1 MKEVKIM
8 EKTMKITKAM
18 VLATVKANI
27 KNMVFDG
34 DVTAEDVLAYCDTT
48 VAQIA
53 AKAEKNKERA
63 AEKRKAGDELRA
75 QVLGFVTEE
84 WQTRDE
90 IAANFEDEDVTPAKV
105 GARLTQLVAD
115 GVVVK
120 EKQRVDGKDKMF
132 YALASDMVLESGEGE
147 DAE

>member
-1 MKEVKIM
+1 MAEV
-8 EKTMKITKAM
+8 KITKAM
-18 VLATVKANI
+18 VLEVI
-27 KNMVFDG
+27 GKNVENMTFDG
-34 DVTAEDVLAYCDTT
+34 DVTAEDVTAFVETT
-48 VAQIA
+48 LAQIA

-63 AEKRKAGDELRA
+63 AAKRQAGDELRA

-90 IAANFEDEDVTPAKV
+90 IAANFEDEDVTTAKV

-115 GVVVK
+115 GSVVK
-120 EKQRVDGKDKMF
+120 EKQKIDGKDKMV
-132 YALASDMVLESGEGE
+132 YALASGVVLESGE

>member
-1 MKEVKIM
+1 MAEV
-8 EKTMKITKAM
+8 KITKAM
-18 VLATVKANI
+18 VLEVI
-27 KNMVFDG
+27 GKNVENMTFDG
-34 DVTAEDVLAYCDTT
+34 DVTAEDVTAFVETT
-48 VAQIA
+48 LAQIA

-63 AEKRKAGDELRA
+63 AAKRQAGDELRA

-105 GARLTQLVAD
+105 GARLTQLVEN
-115 GVVVK
+115 GSVIK
-120 EKQRVDGKDKMF
+120 EKQKIDGKDKMV
-132 YALASDMVLESGEGE
+132 YALASGVALESGE

>member
-1 MKEVKIM
+1 MAEI
-8 EKTMKITKAM
+8 KITKAM
-18 VLATVKANI
+18 VLEVI
-27 KNMVFDG
+27 GKNVENMTFDG
-34 DVTAEDVLAYCDTT
+34 DVTAEDVTAFVETT
-48 VAQIA
+48 LAQIA

-63 AEKRKAGDELRA
+63 AAKRQAGDELRA

-115 GVVVK
+115 GSVVK
-120 EKQRVDGKDKMF
+120 EKQKIDGKDKMV
-132 YALASDMVLESGEGE
+132 YALASGVALESDK

>member
-1 MKEVKIM
+1 MAEV
-8 EKTMKITKAM
+8 KITKAM
-18 VLATVKANI
+18 VLEVI
-27 KNMVFDG
+27 GKNVENMTSDG
-34 DVTAEDVLAYCDTT
+34 DVTAEDVTAFVETT
-48 VAQIA
+48 LAQIA

-63 AEKRKAGDELRA
+63 AAKRQAGDELRA

-90 IAANFEDEDVTPAKV
+90 IAANFEDEDITPAKV

-115 GVVVK
+115 GSVVK
-120 EKQRVDGKDKMF
+120 EKQKIDGKDKMV
-132 YALASDMVLESGEGE
+132 YALASGVALESDE

>member
-1 MKEVKIM
+1 MAEV
-8 EKTMKITKAM
+8 KITKAM
-18 VLATVKANI
+18 VLEVIGKNV
-27 KNMVFDG
+27 KNMTFDG
-34 DVTAEDVLAYCDTT
+34 DVTAEDVTAFVETT
-48 VAQIA
+48 LAQIA

-63 AEKRKAGDELRA
+63 AAKRQAGDELRA

-90 IAANFEDEDVTPAKV
+90 ITANFEDEDVTPAKV

-132 YALASDMVLESGEGE
+132 YALASNTVLKSDE

>member
-1 MKEVKIM
+1 MAEV
-8 EKTMKITKAM
+8 KITKAM
-18 VLATVKANI
+18 VLEVI
-27 KNMVFDG
+27 GKNVENMTFDG
-34 DVTAEDVLAYCDTT
+34 DVTAEDVTAFVETT
-48 VAQIA
+48 LAQIA

-63 AEKRKAGDELRA
+63 AAKRQAGDELRA

-105 GARLTQLVAD
+105 GARLTQLVEN
-115 GVVVK
+115 GSVVK
-120 EKQRVDGKDKMF
+120 EKQKIDGKDKMV
-132 YALASDMVLESGEGE
+132 YALASGVVLESGK

>member
-1 MKEVKIM
+1 MVENR
-8 EKTMKITKAM
+8 ITKAM
-18 VLATVKANI
+18 VLEVI
-27 KNMVFDG
+27 GKNVENMTFDG
-34 DVTAEDVLAYCDTT
+34 DVTAEDVTAFVETT
-48 VAQIA
+48 LAQIA

-63 AEKRKAGDELRA
+63 AAKRQAGDELRA

-115 GVVVK
+115 GSVVK
-120 EKQRVDGKDKMF
+120 EKQKIDGKDKMV
-132 YALASDMVLESGEGE
+132 YALASSVVLESGE

>member
-1 MKEVKIM
+1 MAEV
-8 EKTMKITKAM
+8 KITKAM
-18 VLATVKANI
+18 VLEVI
-27 KNMVFDG
+27 GKNVENMTFDG
-34 DVTAEDVLAYCDTT
+34 DVTAEDVTAFVETT
-48 VAQIA
+48 LAQIA

-63 AEKRKAGDELRA
+63 AAKRQAGDELRA

-90 IAANFEDEDVTPAKV
+90 ITANFEDEDVTPAKV

-115 GVVVK
+115 GSVVK
-120 EKQRVDGKDKMF
+120 EKQKIDGKDKMV
-132 YALASDMVLESGEGE
+132 YALASGVVLESGE

>member
-1 MKEVKIM
+1 MAEV
-8 EKTMKITKAM
+8 KITKAM
-18 VLATVKANI
+18 VLEVI
-27 KNMVFDG
+27 GKNVENMTFDG
-34 DVTAEDVLAYCDTT
+34 DVTAEDVTAFVETT
-48 VAQIA
+48 LAQIA

-63 AEKRKAGDELRA
+63 AAKRQAGDELRT

-115 GVVVK
+115 GSVVK
-120 EKQRVDGKDKMF
+120 EKQKIDGKDKMV
-132 YALASDMVLESGEGE
+132 YALASGVVLESGE

>member
-1 MKEVKIM
+1 MAEV
-8 EKTMKITKAM
+8 KITKAM
-18 VLATVKANI
+18 VLEVI
-27 KNMVFDG
+27 GKNVENMTFDG
-34 DVTAEDVLAYCDTT
+34 DVTAEDVTAFVETT
-48 VAQIA
+48 LAQIA

-63 AEKRKAGDELRA
+63 AAKRQAGDELRA

-90 IAANFEDEDVTPAKV
+90 IAANFDDEDITPAKV

-132 YALASDMVLESGEGE
+132 YALASGMVLESDEGE

>member
-1 MKEVKIM
+1 MAEV
-8 EKTMKITKAM
+8 KITKAM
-18 VLATVKANI
+18 VLEVI
-27 KNMVFDG
+27 GKNVENMTFDG
-34 DVTAEDVLAYCDTT
+34 DVTAEDVTAFVETT
-48 VAQIA
+48 LAQIA

-63 AEKRKAGDELRA
+63 AAKRQAGDELRA

-90 IAANFEDEDVTPAKV
+90 IAANFEDEDITPAKV

-115 GVVVK
+115 GSVVK
-120 EKQRVDGKDKMF
+120 EKQKIDGKDKMV
-132 YALASDMVLESGEGE
+132 YALASGVVLESGE

>member
-1 MKEVKIM
+1 MAEV
-8 EKTMKITKAM
+8 KITKAM
-18 VLATVKANI
+18 VLEVI
-27 KNMVFDG
+27 GKNVENMTFDG
-34 DVTAEDVLAYCDTT
+34 DVTAEDVTAFVETT
-48 VAQIA
+48 LAQIA

-63 AEKRKAGDELRA
+63 AAKRQAGDELRA

-90 IAANFEDEDVTPAKV
+90 IAANFDDEDVTPAKV

-115 GVVVK
+115 GSVVK
-120 EKQRVDGKDKMF
+120 EKQKIDGKDKMV
-132 YALASDMVLESGEGE
+132 YALASGVVLESGE

>member
-1 MKEVKIM
+1 MAEV
-8 EKTMKITKAM
+8 KITKAM
-18 VLATVKANI
+18 VLEVI
-27 KNMVFDG
+27 GKNVENMTFDG
-34 DVTAEDVLAYCDTT
+34 DVTAEDVTAFVETT
-48 VAQIA
+48 LAQIA

-63 AEKRKAGDELRA
+63 AAKRQAGDELRA

-90 IAANFEDEDVTPAKV
+90 IAANFEDENVTPAKV

-115 GVVVK
+115 GSVVK
-120 EKQRVDGKDKMF
+120 EKQKIDGKDKMV
-132 YALASDMVLESGEGE
+132 YALASGVVLESGE

>member
-1 MKEVKIM
+1 MVENR
-8 EKTMKITKAM
+8 ITKAM
-18 VLATVKANI
+18 VLEVI
-27 KNMVFDG
+27 GKNVENMTFDG
-34 DVTAEDVLAYCDTT
+34 DVTAEDVTAFVETT
-48 VAQIA
+48 LAQIA

-63 AEKRKAGDELRA
+63 AAKRQAGDELRA

-115 GVVVK
+115 GSVVK
-120 EKQRVDGKDKMF
+120 EKQKIDGKDKMV
-132 YALASDMVLESGEGE
+132 YALASGVVLESGE

>member
-1 MKEVKIM
+1 MAEV
-8 EKTMKITKAM
+8 KITKAM
-18 VLATVKANI
+18 VLEI
-27 KNMVFDG
+27 IGKNVENMTFDG
-34 DVTAEDVLAYCDTT
+34 DVTAEDVTAFVETT
-48 VAQIA
+48 LAQIA

-63 AEKRKAGDELRA
+63 AAKRQAGDELRA

-115 GVVVK
+115 GSVVK
-120 EKQRVDGKDKMF
+120 EKQKIDGKDKMV
-132 YALASDMVLESGEGE
+132 YALASGVVLESDE

>member
-1 MKEVKIM
+1 MAEI
-8 EKTMKITKAM
+8 KITKAM
-18 VLATVKANI
+18 VLEVI
-27 KNMVFDG
+27 GKNVENMTFDG
-34 DVTAEDVLAYCDTT
+34 DVTAEDVTAFVETT
-48 VAQIA
+48 LAQIA

-63 AEKRKAGDELRA
+63 AAKRQAGDELRA

-115 GVVVK
+115 GSVVK
-120 EKQRVDGKDKMF
+120 EKQKIDGKDKMV
-132 YALASDMVLESGEGE
+132 YALASGVVLESGE

>member
-1 MKEVKIM
+1 MAEV
-8 EKTMKITKAM
+8 KITKAM
-18 VLATVKANI
+18 VLEVI
-27 KNMVFDG
+27 GKNVENMTFDG
-34 DVTAEDVLAYCDTT
+34 DVTAEDVTAFVETT
-48 VAQIA
+48 LAQIA

-63 AEKRKAGDELRA
+63 AAKRQAGDELRT

-90 IAANFEDEDVTPAKV
+90 IAANFEDEDITPAKV

-115 GVVVK
+115 GSVVK
-120 EKQRVDGKDKMF
+120 EKQKIDGKDKMV
-132 YALASDMVLESGEGE
+132 YALASGVVLESGE

>member
-1 MKEVKIM
+1 MAENR
-8 EKTMKITKAM
+8 ITKAM
-18 VLATVKANI
+18 VLEVI
-27 KNMVFDG
+27 GKNVENMTFDG
-34 DVTAEDVLAYCDTT
+34 DVTAEDVTAFVETT
-48 VAQIA
+48 LAQIA

-63 AEKRKAGDELRA
+63 AAKRQAGDELRA
-75 QVLGFVTEE
+75 QVLSFVTEE

-90 IAANFEDEDVTPAKV
+90 ITANFEDEDVTPAKV

-132 YALASDMVLESGEGE
+132 YALASSTVLKSDE

>member
-1 MKEVKIM
+1 MAEV
-8 EKTMKITKAM
+8 KITKAM
-18 VLATVKANI
+18 VLEVI
-27 KNMVFDG
+27 GKNVENMTFDG
-34 DVTAEDVLAYCDTT
+34 DVTAEDVTAFVETT
-48 VAQIA
+48 LAQIA

-63 AEKRKAGDELRA
+63 AAKRQAGDELRA

-105 GARLTQLVAD
+105 GARLTQLVEN
-115 GVVVK
+115 GSVVK
-120 EKQRVDGKDKMF
+120 EKQKIDGKDKMV
-132 YALASDMVLESGEGE
+132 YALASGVALESGE

>member
-1 MKEVKIM
+1 MAENR
-8 EKTMKITKAM
+8 ITKAM
-18 VLATVKANI
+18 VLEVI
-27 KNMVFDG
+27 GKNVENMTFDG
-34 DVTAEDVLAYCDTT
+34 DVTAEDVTAFVETT
-48 VAQIA
+48 LAQIA

-63 AEKRKAGDELRA
+63 AAKRQAGDELRA

-90 IAANFEDEDVTPAKV
+90 ITANFEDEDVTPAKV

-132 YALASDMVLESGEGE
+132 YALASSTALKSDE

>member
-1 MKEVKIM
+1 MAEV
-8 EKTMKITKAM
+8 KITKAM
-18 VLATVKANI
+18 VLEVI
-27 KNMVFDG
+27 GKNVENMTFDG
-34 DVTAEDVLAYCDTT
+34 DVTAEDVTAFVETT
-48 VAQIA
+48 LAQIA

-63 AEKRKAGDELRA
+63 AAKRQAGDEMKA

-90 IAANFEDEDVTPAKV
+90 ITANFEDEDVTPAKV

-132 YALASDMVLESGEGE
+132 YALASSTALKSDE

>member
-1 MKEVKIM
+1 MAEV
-8 EKTMKITKAM
+8 KITKAM
-18 VLATVKANI
+18 VLEVI
-27 KNMVFDG
+27 GKNLEYMTFDG
-34 DVTAEDVLAYCDTT
+34 DVTAEDVTAFVETT
-48 VAQIA
+48 LAQIA

-63 AEKRKAGDELRA
+63 AAKRQAGDELRA

-115 GVVVK
+115 GSVVK
-120 EKQRVDGKDKMF
+120 EKQKIDGKDKMV
-132 YALASDMVLESGEGE
+132 YALASGVVLKSGE

>member
-1 MKEVKIM
+1 MAEV
-8 EKTMKITKAM
+8 KITKAM
-18 VLATVKANI
+18 VLEVI
-27 KNMVFDG
+27 GKNVGNMIFDG
-34 DVTAEDVLAYCDTT
+34 DVTAEDVTAFVETT
-48 VAQIA
+48 LAQIA

-63 AEKRKAGDELRA
+63 VAKRQAGDELRA

-105 GARLTQLVAD
+105 GARLTQLVEN
-115 GVVVK
+115 GSVVK
-120 EKQRVDGKDKMF
+120 EKQKIDGKDKMV
-132 YALASDMVLESGEGE
+132 YALASGVVLESGE

>member
-1 MKEVKIM
+1 MAENR
-8 EKTMKITKAM
+8 ITKAM
-18 VLATVKANI
+18 VLEVI
-27 KNMVFDG
+27 GKNVGNMIFDG
-34 DVTAEDVLAYCDTT
+34 DVTAEDVTAFVETT
-48 VAQIA
+48 LAQIA

-63 AEKRKAGDELRA
+63 AAKRQAGDELRA

-105 GARLTQLVAD
+105 GARLTQLVEN
-115 GVVVK
+115 GSVVK
-120 EKQRVDGKDKMF
+120 EKQKIDGKDKMV
-132 YALASDMVLESGEGE
+132 YALASGVVLESGE